1 MYRRTGKEIL
11 HDNEHVAD
19 AVSEEAAELI
29 VQALN
34 NFDHPLIH
42 PDLARPERE
51 SDYDWDASDPVA
63 VPVVFGGY
71 GIEDGQQH
79 SVTRQSDEYACTC
92 GKRWPAD
99 EGEDHP

>member
-11 HDNEHVAD
+11 HDNEHIAD

-29 VQALN
+29 FQALN

-42 PDLARPERE
+42 PGLARPHSE
-51 SDYDWDASDPVA
+51 SDYEYYTGPVD
-63 VPVVFGGY
+63 VPIVFGGY
-71 GIEDGQQH
+71 DIPDGQQH